1 MKRTTR
7 FPIAILFAILLFIV
21 SHHAWSTEK
30 ENVCADYLVIKYLL
44 YLDNVDEAEALI
56 DRFLVDNPGD
66 AFILTE
72 KGFIAMNY
80 DDDTAAAE
88 TFLKKAL
95 GYYPHYYYAN
105 YLYGYLLYSRYMD
118 SFASGEFMPPKGGD
132 KPPAETNPDPSI
144 IAQKPEQRKILDEAL
159 KHLEI
164 SIRDLPEYYDSHFL
178 MGIILG
184 DIGKYKD
191 SNIAFEKSNRLKENA
206 ETYYY
211 MAFNY
216 SRLKN
221 ETAEIAA
228 YQKMLEINSTD
239 YRAMDALAHIYLGKN
254 NFEQAGVYLEKMLSI
269 NPNDSKIKLEYLY
282 TLFASGENDKFLEAS
297 ENVDILDSAPLVYA
311 KAYILSQREKYDEAE
326 QLLKDSRDKDTN
338 GQILLAEVYLG
349 KQDYF
354 KAFQTLQ
361 SIQSP
366 GKHYLYY
373 SIWLHTLAVLDLNR
387 RTIDCYEQ
395 IKNDHAI
402 TQNLMETAYDSVLLA
417 CAKLDRPEKALEVAE
432 LADTRS
438 KKKGERFRTLAALL
452 EDFLS
457 GTPIDIQKY
466 KNQPGFDQNVLL
478 ILFFYK
484 NRNQYPGSALL
495 LEQLV
500 ALTDNPDFSI
510 ELSDVYEKQDKIKEA
525 EDNYLKLIERFPSS
539 SPIKNS
545 YAYFLALRNSKLEY
559 ALKLSGETIS
569 TGKVD
574 IAYLDTYGY
583 ILLRLGRVDE
593 ALKYIEQAF
602 QKHPLDPEIID
613 HFVECCKAKN
623 DIQRIRQAYQNA
635 IDAGVDFKDILIKKL
650 EELGK

>member
-1 MKRTTR
+1 
-7 FPIAILFAILLFIV
+7 
-21 SHHAWSTEK
+21 
-30 ENVCADYLVIKYLL
+30 
-44 YLDNVDEAEALI
+44 
-56 DRFLVDNPGD
+56 
-66 AFILTE
+66 
-72 KGFIAMNY
+72 
-80 DDDTAAAE
+80 
-88 TFLKKAL
+88 
-95 GYYPHYYYAN
+95 
-105 YLYGYLLYSRYMD
+105 
-118 SFASGEFMPPKGGD
+118 
-132 KPPAETNPDPSI
+132 
-144 IAQKPEQRKILDEAL
+144 
-159 KHLEI
+159 
-164 SIRDLPEYYDSHFL
+164 
-178 MGIILG
+178 
-184 DIGKYKD
+184 
-191 SNIAFEKSNRLKENA
+191 
-206 ETYYY
+206 
-211 MAFNY
+211 
-216 SRLKN
+216 
-221 ETAEIAA
+221 
-228 YQKMLEINSTD
+228 
-239 YRAMDALAHIYLGKN
+239 
-254 NFEQAGVYLEKMLSI
+254 
-269 NPNDSKIKLEYLY
+269 
-282 TLFASGENDKFLEAS
+282 
-297 ENVDILDSAPLVYA
+297 
-311 KAYILSQREKYDEAE
+311 
-326 QLLKDSRDKDTN
+326 
-338 GQILLAEVYLG
+338 
-349 KQDYF
+349 
-354 KAFQTLQ
+354 
-361 SIQSP
+361 
-366 GKHYLYY
+366 
-373 SIWLHTLAVLDLNR
+373 
-387 RTIDCYEQ
+387 
-395 IKNDHAI
+395 
-402 TQNLMETAYDSVLLA
+402 METAYDSVLLA

-478 ILFFYK
+478 ISFFYK

-500 ALTDNPDFSI
+500 ALTDNPDFFI